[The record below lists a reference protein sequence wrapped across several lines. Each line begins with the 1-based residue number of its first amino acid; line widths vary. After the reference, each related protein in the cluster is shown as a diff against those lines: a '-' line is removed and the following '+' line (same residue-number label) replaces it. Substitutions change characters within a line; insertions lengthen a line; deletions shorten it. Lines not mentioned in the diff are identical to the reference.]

1 MIAKQEKKKKIDV
14 ASKPIRLFLIFSKL
28 DKDLMK
34 LDTRSPD
41 WLIPSRPSVESPL
54 VIPINPN
61 VNVRFYLGFRV
72 LGLDDHS
79 SHLPWILMNKK
90 KYKVLMF

>member
-79 SHLPWILMNKK
+79 SHLPLF
-90 KYKVLMF
+90 LFL